1 MRRKIPASLGSSAPR
16 ASRFTPHRRPQGGV
30 VTLLIV
36 WLAIIGVIYG
46 VFFVWYERERNPNP
60 QRVLERQ
67 PVGEVV
73 LQRNRAGHYVA
84 DGAVNGERV
93 LFLLD
98 TGASH
103 VSLSTLLARRLGL
116 KLGAPVAL
124 QTAAGLA
131 AGYPTRLASVRLA
144 TIEMNDVA
152 ALASDGIEPD
162 MVLLGMNFL
171 KRLEMTQRDDR
182 LVLKQVSGKR

>member
-1 MRRKIPASLGSSAPR
+1 MRRRTPASFGSSTPR
-16 ASRFTPHRRPQGGV
+16 ASRFTPHRRPRGGV
-30 VTLLIV
+30 ATLILV

-73 LQRNRAGHYVA
+73 LQRNRAGQYVA

-116 KLGAPVAL
+116 KLGAPVTL

-144 TIEMNDVA
+144 TIELNDVA

-182 LVLKQVSGKR
+182 LILKPVNSK